1 MLMESLEEIKQEI
14 AKKKQEEMAIVEAKK
29 ANGLVNALVDNE
41 TAIDI
46 AKQQYQDLKNQK
58 QIAKKMG
65 NVVNKKTNADIET
78 ADLIVKEQIVSN
90 KVKRAEQR
98 NKLLQ
103 LKAERK
109 FLKKEEAHR
118 LAMQRQS
125 QLREKYEDL
134 LLRTCRK
141 KQKGDDGKYHFIDGP
156 DGKPIINTPGP
167 VKFFFIRLFD
177 GIVSILNLTA
187 EIFGAINKNVFK
199 GLFIILLLLFLFVP
213 PFRDF
218 ILSLIGVKFG

>member
-1 MLMESLEEIKQEI
+1 MESLEEIKQEI